1 MAGEGKDG
9 IEVKQTRSLF
19 LGPAASSAKARPSS
33 QASPVP
39 PPVRKLG
46 QVERETPSG
55 QAAAGRGPF
64 KEERGRGPG
73 EGRVRGRIS
82 AARRRRPGSRI
93 WSARRR
99 RGRRGRRGGAFLGLG
114 PSSLPAAAS
123 RLRLRLRLALPR
135 PQPGRVAT
143 SGRSPGTRSPGT
155 RSPASGRLG
164 TRMKDRLE
172 QLKAVSPAAPGT
184 RRAGGSGAGAERE
197 MGFLSL
203 PKSRREGAGP
213 ALPRVP
219 AASRAGSAPSPP
231 HRGHMPVI
239 HRWAEISLDASSL
252 PSLLHPQAGQRQ
264 SRAGNRGGR
273 LGPEGPV

>member
-9 IEVKQTRSLF
+9 TEVQQTRSLF
-19 LGPAASSAKARPSS
+19 LGPAASSARARPSS

-39 PPVRKLG
+39 PPVPKLG

-123 RLRLRLRLALPR
+123 RLRLRLALPR

-155 RSPASGRLG
+155 RSPAFGRLG

>member
-1 MAGEGKDG
+1 MAGEGKHG
-9 IEVKQTRSLF
+9 IEVEQTRSLF
-19 LGPAASSAKARPSS
+19 LGPAASSARARPSS

-184 RRAGGSGAGAERE
+184 RRAGAAGLELSG
-197 MGFLSL
+197 
-203 PKSRREGAGP
+203 
-213 ALPRVP
+213 
-219 AASRAGSAPSPP
+219 
-231 HRGHMPVI
+231 
-239 HRWAEISLDASSL
+239 RWASFHS
-252 PSLLHPQAGQRQ
+252 PNP
-264 SRAGNRGGR
+264 GGR
-273 LGPEGPV
+273 GPGLRSPESQPHPAPVPHPPLPTGVMCR

>member
-1 MAGEGKDG
+1 MAGEGKHG
-9 IEVKQTRSLF
+9 IEVEQTRSLF
-19 LGPAASSAKARPSS
+19 LGPAASSARARPSS

-123 RLRLRLRLALPR
+123 RLRLRLALPR

-219 AASRAGSAPSPP
+219 AASRAGSAPSAP
-231 HRGHMPVI
+231 HRGHVPVI

>member
-9 IEVKQTRSLF
+9 TEVKQTRSLF
-19 LGPAASSAKARPSS
+19 LGPAASSARARPSS

-82 AARRRRPGSRI
+82 AARRRPPGSRI

-123 RLRLRLRLALPR
+123 RLRLRLALPR
-135 PQPGRVAT
+135 PRPGRVAT

>member
-9 IEVKQTRSLF
+9 IEVEQTRSLF
-19 LGPAASSAKARPSS
+19 LGPAASSARARPSS

-123 RLRLRLRLALPR
+123 RLRLRLALPR

-219 AASRAGSAPSPP
+219 AASRAGSAPSAP
-231 HRGHMPVI
+231 HRGHVPVI

>member
-9 IEVKQTRSLF
+9 IEVEQTRSLF
-19 LGPAASSAKARPSS
+19 LGPAASSARARPSS

-123 RLRLRLRLALPR
+123 RLRLRLALPR